1 MRGLVLAEKP
11 SLMRAIESA
20 YKSGGTFPFT
30 LDFAAFHGHLMRLA
44 MPGDYC
50 NEWGGPWDEKY
61 LPMVPDQFRYL
72 PDDAVSVAKIM
83 SKIKVGKYDFLVN
96 ACDAE
101 REGEHIFW
109 SCNEANGHKLT

>member
-61 LPMVPDQFRYL
+61 HHCKPPE
-72 PDDAVSVAKIM
+72 K
-83 SKIKVGKYDFLVN
+83 
-96 ACDAE
+96 AE
-101 REGEHIFW
+101 NWLILW
-109 SCNEANGHKLT
+109 Q

>member
-30 LDFAAFHGHLMRLA
+30 LDFAAFHGHLMRMA

-50 NEWGGPWDEKY
+50 DEWGGPWEEKY
-61 LPMVPDQFRYL
+61 LDVYKRQHPGRRGVQR
-72 PDDAVSVAKIM
+72 
-83 SKIKVGKYDFLVN
+83 
-96 ACDAE
+96 
-101 REGEHIFW
+101 REPGRIPGG
-109 SCNEANGHKLT
+109 S